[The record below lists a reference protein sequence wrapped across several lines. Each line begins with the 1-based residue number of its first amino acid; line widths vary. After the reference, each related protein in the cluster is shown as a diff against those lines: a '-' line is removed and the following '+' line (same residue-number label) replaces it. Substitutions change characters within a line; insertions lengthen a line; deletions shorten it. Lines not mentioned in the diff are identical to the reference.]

1 MLRASVKPPF
11 NERREVPEEADR
23 LAKIEDHTERIRVA
37 SEVLAKLQADM
48 TEAARL
54 RRESIAWLREHGY
67 SLAAIADLI
76 GVSRARIAQLR
87 EAGPPPERAFLG
99 TDTLTIA
106 IPLKAGE
113 DPDIALKP
121 AEERKRPVVS
131 QEDVAASNEL
141 VELARDLQ
149 LGATIEYIPT
159 SGKVDLNR
167 NNLIVICGPKI
178 SATIAEAL
186 TADPVLHFDSDEHGR
201 WFLVDQR
208 SGQTYRSPSDDLD
221 NPRPEDVAYLSR
233 IPRPDG
239 QGTFILLTGMHAVG
253 SHGVIRY
260 LGRELPELYRQVG
273 TYRFSTVIACVFD
286 LVTRSILS
294 SRRVTPLY
302 LHEGA

>member
-1 MLRASVKPPF
+1 M
-11 NERREVPEEADR
+11 PEEADR
-23 LAKIEDHTERIRVA
+23 LAKIEDHAERVRVA
-37 SEVLAKLQADM
+37 SETLAKLQADVA
-48 TEAARL
+48 EAARL
-54 RRESIAWLREHGY
+54 RRESIAWLRDHGY

-106 IPLKAGE
+106 IPLKVGE

-121 AEERKRPVVS
+121 TEDRKRPVVS

-159 SGKVDLNR
+159 SGVVDLNR

-178 SATIAEAL
+178 SATVAKTL
-186 TADPVLHFDSDEHGR
+186 TADPVLRFHEDEHGR

-208 SGQTYRSPSDDLD
+208 IGQTYRSPSDDLTD
-221 NPRPEDVAYLSR
+221 PQPGDIAYLAR
-233 IPRPDG
+233 LPRPDG
-239 QGTFILLTGMHAVG
+239 QGTILLLTGMHAVG
-253 SHGVIRY
+253 SHGVVRY
-260 LGRELPELYRQVG
+260 LERELAELYQEVG
-273 TYRFSTVIACVFD
+273 TRRFSTVIACDFD
-286 LVTRSILS
+286 LVTRNILS
-294 SRRVTPLY
+294 SRRVAPLH